1 MTAARRL
8 GDAAM
13 LVTPLIDSAMLVTRP
28 RAFERIP
35 ASGDLVHTVD
45 RVVAVCRSQARS

>member
-28 RAFERIP
+28 RIH
-35 ASGDLVHTVD
+35 G
-45 RVVAVCRSQARS
+45 

>member
-13 LVTPLIDSAMLVTRP
+13 LVTLPFGSAMLVTRP
-28 RAFERIP
+28 RIH
-35 ASGDLVHTVD
+35 G
-45 RVVAVCRSQARS
+45 